1 MEQSDLMQ
9 ALYGR
14 NGDAPLVV
22 IAARSSAGCFYT
34 AYEAARIALEH
45 MTPVIMLSDGSL
57 GNGSEVF
64 RIPKMSELPSI
75 TPPLAKA
82 NDPEYQPYRRDE
94 KWLRREWAIPGTPG
108 LRHRVGGLEKENG
121 KGNLSTN
128 PENHQIMTEL
138 REEKI
143 NRVAN
148 DIPLQE
154 VYGDKNA
161 DLLVVS
167 WGGTFGT
174 MRTAVEKMIE
184 EGKSIAHAHFD
195 YIMPLPRNTEEV
207 LKGHKKIVVCE
218 INRGQF
224 AKYLRMNYPE
234 YKCEQ
239 FNKVMGLPFTI
250 GELENKF
257 NDLLK

>member
-1 MEQSDLMQ
+1 M
-9 ALYGR
+9 
-14 NGDAPLVV
+14 
-22 IAARSSAGCFYT
+22 
-34 AYEAARIALEH
+34 EH

-64 RIPKMSELPSI
+64 RIPKMADLPSI

-82 NDPEYQPYRRDE
+82 DDPNYMPYRRDE

-121 KGNLSTN
+121 KG
-128 PENHQIMTEL
+128 
-138 REEKI
+138 
-143 NRVAN
+143 
-148 DIPLQE
+148 
-154 VYGDKNA
+154 GDKNA

-174 MRTAVEKMIE
+174 VRTAVEGLME

-207 LKGHKKIVVCE
+207 LQGHKKIVVCE

-224 AKYLRMNYPE
+224 AKYLRMNFPE

-250 GELENKF
+250 GELEAKF

>member
-1 MEQSDLMQ
+1 
-9 ALYGR
+9 
-14 NGDAPLVV
+14 
-22 IAARSSAGCFYT
+22 
-34 AYEAARIALEH
+34 
-45 MTPVIMLSDGSL
+45 
-57 GNGSEVF
+57 
-64 RIPKMSELPSI
+64 
-75 TPPLAKA
+75 
-82 NDPEYQPYRRDE
+82 
-94 KWLRREWAIPGTPG
+94 
-108 LRHRVGGLEKENG
+108 
-121 KGNLSTN
+121 
-128 PENHQIMTEL
+128 MTEL

-154 VYGDKNA
+154 IYGDKNA

-174 MRTAVEKMIE
+174 VRTAVEGLME
-184 EGKSIAHAHFD
+184 EGKSIAHANFD

-224 AKYLRMNYPE
+224 AKYLRMNFPE

-250 GELENKF
+250 GELEAKF

>member
-1 MEQSDLMQ
+1 
-9 ALYGR
+9 
-14 NGDAPLVV
+14 
-22 IAARSSAGCFYT
+22 
-34 AYEAARIALEH
+34 
-45 MTPVIMLSDGSL
+45 
-57 GNGSEVF
+57 
-64 RIPKMSELPSI
+64 MSELPAI
-75 TPPLAKA
+75 NPPLAKA

-94 KWLRREWAIPGTPG
+94 EKLRREWAIPGTPG

-138 REEKI
+138 REEKV

-148 DIPLQE
+148 DIPLQD

-167 WGGTFGT
+167 WGGTFGVV
-174 MRTAVEKMIE
+174 RTAVEKMME
-184 EGKSIAHAHFD
+184 EGKSVAHAHFD
-195 YIMPLPRNTEEV
+195 YILPLPKNTDEV
-207 LKGHKKIVVCE
+207 LSGHKKIVVCE

-234 YKCEQ
+234 HKCEQ
-239 FNKVMGLPFTI
+239 YNKVQGLPFTL

-257 NDLLK
+257 NELLK